1 MKRTIAELG
10 SDHADTAG
18 LQALL
23 GLHLLQQEKY
33 ADAEPILRECLAGRE
48 KTMPD
53 SWLFFN
59 AKSLLGASL
68 LGQKKYAEAEPLL
81 LDGYEGMRQRAS
93 TIPDLA
99 KVRLTEALERI
110 VQFYDA
116 WGKKNKADPWRKKL
130 EEAPKPGWSPPPRP
144 S

>member
-1 MKRTIAELG
+1 MKRMIAEQG
-10 SDHADTAG
+10 PDDPDTAG
-18 LQALL
+18 LQAML

-33 ADAEPILRECLAGRE
+33 ADAEPILRACLTGRE

-59 AKSLLGASL
+59 AKSMLGGSL

-81 LDGYEGMRQRAS
+81 LDGYEGMRKRAG
-93 TIPDLA
+93 TIPDQA

-110 VQFYDA
+110 VQLYDA
-116 WGKKNKADPWRKKL
+116 WDKKDKADRWRKMLKG
-130 EEAPKPGWSPPPRP
+130 ATSGTP
-144 S
+144 